1 MKLSLSKK
9 LLLLAID
16 DNKGTMISDQMHLH
30 YGLAGAILLEMALM
44 EKIRI
49 VENKLQ
55 LMASGSTKDPVI
67 NQVINLIKK
76 SEKSRKIKYWIV
88 KIGQKGGKLKKE
100 ILKSLI
106 HDGILRKEENRILWI
121 IPYNKYPTVNAKPEN
136 YIRKELHEIVL
147 HNKIGGEENLMLLSL
162 VQACNLIKEVF
173 NRKEEY
179 KIAKQKIKEL
189 TSESQ
194 IGKVVDET
202 IQGVQAAIMIAVMT
216 STIAATTAAT
226 SS

>member
-16 DNKGTMISDQMHLH
+16 DNKGTMISDQTHVH

-49 VENKLQ
+49 VDSRLELI
-55 LMASGSTKDPVI
+55 ASGITKEPVM
-67 NQVINLIKK
+67 NQVIDLIKK
-76 SEKSRKIKYWIV
+76 SEKRRKIKYWV
-88 KIGQKGGKLKKE
+88 AKIGQKGDKLKKE
-100 ILKSLI
+100 VLKSLI
-106 HDGILRKEENRILWI
+106 HDGILRKQESRILWI
-121 IPYNKYPTVNAKPEN
+121 IPYNKYPTINAKPEN
-136 YIRKELHEIVL
+136 LVRKELHEIVL
-147 HNKIGGEENLMLLSL
+147 HNKIPDQEHLMLLSL
-162 VQACNLIKEVF
+162 VRACKLIKEVF
-173 NRKEEY
+173 SRKEEY

-189 TSESQ
+189 TSDSQ

-216 STIAATTAAT
+216 STIAATTVTT
-226 SS
+226 S